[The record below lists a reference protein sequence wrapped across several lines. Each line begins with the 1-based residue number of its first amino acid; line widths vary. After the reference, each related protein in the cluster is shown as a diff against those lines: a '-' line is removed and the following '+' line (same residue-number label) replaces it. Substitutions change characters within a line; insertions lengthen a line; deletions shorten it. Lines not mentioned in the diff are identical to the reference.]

1 MSFRDRTD
9 RPTDWDAEDEA
20 GLAAWPSR
28 PRQNRHRDAASY
40 ASGDDEPWADEAWAG
55 DLGGSQERTRRRASG
70 GRRGPVED
78 DVEQQTRERPWPD
91 LRDSLRGGAR
101 KGGSDRGSGGSTDAV
116 SRPRRRASYPPE
128 SRWTGRS
135 AAWDE
140 PGEDEFLADAEAPP
154 YPPVPRHRPGRS
166 ATRGRRSASARTGPA
181 LRMPAAVGA
190 VLLSQDRLVAG
201 VLGGSALSLLLMA
214 MTISLRNNALP
225 AWIAIHINAAGEPDR
240 WGTPATVWRV
250 PLMAAMLTI
259 MNVIAGSFLARWDR
273 FAAQVLLGSSIL
285 IHVLAWMALIGLLW

>member
-28 PRQNRHRDAASY
+28 LRENRQRDPASY
-40 ASGDDEPWADEAWAG
+40 ASGDVEPWADEAWADDPG
-55 DLGGSQERTRRRASG
+55 ESQERGQRRSTA

-78 DVEQQTRERPWPD
+78 DADQLARERPWPD

-101 KGGSDRGSGGSTDAV
+101 RSASERSTGRSNDAAG
-116 SRPRRRASYPPE
+116 RARRRAGYPPE

-140 PGEDEFLADAEAPP
+140 PDEDEFLADADAPP

-166 ATRGRRSASARTGPA
+166 GTKGRRSASTRTGPA
-181 LRMPAAVGA
+181 LRVPAAVGA

-214 MTISLRNNALP
+214 MIISLRNDTLP
-225 AWIAIHINAAGEPDR
+225 AWIAIHINAAGNPDR

-259 MNVIAGSFLARWDR
+259 MNLIAGSFLARWDR
-273 FAAQVLLGSSIL
+273 FAAQFLLGSSIL

>member
-28 PRQNRHRDAASY
+28 LRESRQRDSASY
-40 ASGDDEPWADEAWAG
+40 ASGDVEPWADEAWTDDPGEVPDRA
-55 DLGGSQERTRRRASG
+55 RRRSNAS
-70 GRRGPVED
+70 RRGPVED
-78 DVEQQTRERPWPD
+78 DANQLARERPWPD

-101 KGGSDRGSGGSTDAV
+101 RGGSERGTGRSADSAART
-116 SRPRRRASYPPE
+116 RRRAGYPPE
-128 SRWTGRS
+128 SRWAGRS

-140 PGEDEFLADAEAPP
+140 SDESDFLADAEVPP
-154 YPPVPRHRPGRS
+154 YPPVPRHRSGRS
-166 ATRGRRSASARTGPA
+166 ATRGRRGASTRTGPA
-181 LRMPAAVGA
+181 LRVPAAVSA

-201 VLGGSALSLLLMA
+201 VLGGSVLSLLLMA
-214 MTISLRNNALP
+214 IVISLRNDALP
-225 AWIAIHINAAGEPDR
+225 AWLAIHINAAGNPDR

-250 PLMAAMLTI
+250 PLMAAMLTV
-259 MNVIAGSFLARWDR
+259 MNLIAGSFLARWDR
-273 FAAQVLLGSSIL
+273 FAAQFLLGSSLL